1 MSGER
6 LQRLEHAVTDLETRL
21 EACEMEGA
29 RDRLALEELIERLRA
44 RRTRDRLALEE
55 LAARVEHL
63 ERDLMSDGWVRLL
76 EGNYY
81 RLVNWLERYSR
92 AGDLEGLGERLL
104 EARREFYREAL
115 ENGGQS

>member
-6 LQRLEHAVTDLETRL
+6 LVRLEHAVTDLETRL
-21 EACEMEGA
+21 EASEVEGS
-29 RDRLALEELIERLRA
+29 
-44 RRTRDRLALEE
+44 RDRLALEE

-81 RLVNWLERYSR
+81 RLLNWLEHYSR

-104 EARREFYREAL
+104 EARRDFYRDAL
-115 ENGGQS
+115 GENGGQS